1 VRPEHVSDGKVEEDF
16 LDSDFLKKMELCW
29 LKWLLCWRH
38 EIQQNDTQQNGT
50 QQNDTHQD
58 DTQHY
63 DIPNN
68 NTQQNKIQH
77 NDA

>member
-29 LKWLLCWRH
+29 LKWLLCWRND
-38 EIQQNDTQQNGT
+38 IQPNDTQ
-50 QQNDTHQD
+50 HC
-58 DTQHY
+58 

-68 NTQQNKIQH
+68 DTQQNKIQQ
-77 NDA
+77 NDAKHNENQCGNKK